1 MREVTYCFEIS
12 RLQKHPCAHSAL
24 KPTQFFEEE
33 KKMKSKRHIT
43 KANKQKLSIL
53 LLILSA
59 GFWSVPVISEADE
72 SPITVY
78 QGSFPT
84 NQSWSDSFQWAP
96 PSDGKLIL
104 TIDNPDATNDG
115 LITILDGTAWNTGQ
129 NLIFNPVIRQ
139 GVQQSIFEADVKQSW
154 GFRPWLWLKDS
165 SPNAG
170 ADVLTLQFVSNS
182 VSNQSKSYLG
192 SLTSTAF
199 QQNSDSW
206 SFDLDDPGK
215 LLFNVAEYGGGG
227 GSHSVYIDN
236 LKVME
241 LRLGWGDPG
250 ATAPVWSSIAIPAGQ
265 HTVRLSH
272 EDDYWPD
279 NYGTRQTQ
287 VYLVPEPTTLMILA
301 LGGLFLRR
309 KK

>member
-1 MREVTYCFEIS
+1 MES
-12 RLQKHPCAHSAL
+12 QKI
-24 KPTQFFEEE
+24 
-33 KKMKSKRHIT
+33 RV
-43 KANKQKLSIL
+43 QKLILLFSIL
-53 LLILSA
+53 TMIVELNTVKA
-59 GFWSVPVISEADE
+59 E
-72 SPITVY
+72 STTVY
-78 QGSFPT
+78 QGNFPT
-84 NQSWSDSFQWAP
+84 DQSWSDAFQWAP

-139 GVQQSIFEADVKQSW
+139 GVQQSTFEVDVKQSW
-154 GFRPWLWLKDS
+154 GLRPWLWLKDP
-165 SPNAG
+165 SPNLG
-170 ADVLTLQFVSNS
+170 FDTLTLQFAPGS

-192 SLTSTAF
+192 TLTSTAF
-199 QQNSDSW
+199 ETNSDSW
-206 SFDLDDPGK
+206 TFDLDSDGK
-215 LLFNVAEYGGGG
+215 LLFNVTQWGGGG

-250 ATAPVWSSIAIPAGQ
+250 ATAPDWSSIVVPAGQ
-265 HTVRLSH
+265 HTVRLAH

-287 VYLVPEPTTLMILA
+287 VYLVPEPTTLLLLG
-301 LGGLFLRR
+301 LGGLFLRKR
-309 KK
+309 KA